1 VISPKEFLQLLFIG
15 LSVAA
20 VPLAIVWFSRGA
32 TSAQARYRKLTAIT
46 LFFTLDLILFGAFTR
61 LTDSGLGCP
70 DWPGCYS
77 SSSPLDAIK
86 HIRAAESAQPTGPVT
101 LTKAW
106 IEMLHRYLAKGLGVL
121 CIALMVFAWLKRRAL
136 NQSPWLATAL
146 FIGVCIQG
154 AFGAW
159 TVTLKLMPIIVTLHL
174 LGGVTLL
181 AMLTWLWARQHE
193 TPVLATGQAA
203 WLKPWAWGGLALLYA
218 QIALGGWVST
228 NYAALACLDFPTCQG
243 QWLPSMDFANGY
255 TLLRDLGETGAGGAL
270 PFPALTAI
278 HWVHRNFAFVVFAY
292 LGWLA
297 WRAADHGPL
306 RKVALAIGALLAWQ
320 LATGL
325 TTVFLK
331 WPLPV
336 ALVHNGGAAL
346 LVLTTTLLVARL
358 SIATR
363 QGVGTTIEARAQV
376 NAARA

>member
-1 VISPKEFLQLLFIG
+1 MPAKEFLQLLFIG

-20 VPLAIVWFSRGA
+20 VPLAIVWFSRGER
-32 TSAQARYRKLTAIT
+32 SAKARYRKLVAIT

-77 SSSPLDAIK
+77 TSSPLDALK
-86 HIRAAESAQPTGPVT
+86 QIRAAESAQPGGPVT

-121 CIALMVFAWLKRRAL
+121 CIALMVLAWWQRRAL
-136 NQSPWLATAL
+136 QQSPWLATAL

-154 AFGAW
+154 AFGAF
-159 TVTLKLMPIIVTLHL
+159 TVTLKLMPLIVTLHL

-181 AMLTWLWARQHE
+181 AMLAWLYARQQE
-193 TPVLATGQAA
+193 LPVLATGQAA
-203 WLKPWAWGGLALLYA
+203 WLRPWAWGALALLTM

-228 NYAALACLDFPTCQG
+228 NYAALACMDFPTCQG
-243 QWLPSMDFANGY
+243 QWLPEMDFAHGY
-255 TLLRDLGETGAGGAL
+255 TLLRGLGQTGGGDAL
-270 PFPALTAI
+270 PFAALTAI
-278 HWVHRNFAFVVFAY
+278 HWVHRNFAFVVFGY
-292 LGWLA
+292 MGWLA

-306 RKVALAIGALLAWQ
+306 RKLALLIAALLAWQ
-320 LATGL
+320 LVTGL

-336 ALVHNGGAAL
+336 ALVHNGGAAA
-346 LVLTTTLLVARL
+346 LVLVTTLLIARL
-358 SIATR
+358 TLGLPRSTMHAAPAIVATR
-363 QGVGTTIEARAQV
+363 S
-376 NAARA
+376 

>member
-1 VISPKEFLQLLFIG
+1 M
-15 LSVAA
+15 
-20 VPLAIVWFSRGA
+20 VWFSRGD
-32 TSAQARYRKLTAIT
+32 TSAKARYRKLVAIT

-77 SSSPLDAIK
+77 ASSPLDAIK
-86 HIRAAESAQPTGPVT
+86 QIRAAEAAQPSGPVT

-106 IEMLHRYLAKGLGVL
+106 IEMLHRYLAKGLGLL
-121 CIALMVFAWLKRRAL
+121 CIAIMVFAWVKRRAL
-136 NQSPWLATAL
+136 AQSPALATAI

-154 AFGAW
+154 AFGAF
-159 TVTLKLMPIIVTLHL
+159 TVTLKLMPLIVTLHL

-181 AMLTWLWARQHE
+181 AMMTWLWAKQQDV
-193 TPVLATGQAA
+193 PVLATGQAA
-203 WLKPWAWGGLALLYA
+203 WLRPWAWGALALLTL

-228 NYAALACLDFPTCQG
+228 NYAALACMDFPTCQG
-243 QWLPSMDFANGY
+243 QWLPEMDFESGY
-255 TLLRDLGETGAGGAL
+255 TLLRGLGETGSGAAL

-292 LGWLA
+292 MGWLA

-306 RKVALAIGALLAWQ
+306 RKIALAIGALLAWQ
-320 LATGL
+320 LLTGL

-346 LVLTTTLLVARL
+346 LVLATTLLIARL
-358 SIATR
+358 TLGIAGSTM
-363 QGVGTTIEARAQV
+363 RAAPAFP
-376 NAARA
+376 AARA